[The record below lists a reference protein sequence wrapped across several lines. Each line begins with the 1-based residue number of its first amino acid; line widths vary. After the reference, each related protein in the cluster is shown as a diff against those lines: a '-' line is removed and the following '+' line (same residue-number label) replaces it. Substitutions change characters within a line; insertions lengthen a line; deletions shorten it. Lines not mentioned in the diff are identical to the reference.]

1 MYVHLSAA
9 SQPASCLSCLSC
21 RQCLSLETGKIA
33 CKNGLTSYAKQ
44 KSWLREGVFDM
55 LGLQPPGDHILLNVK
70 RLLFPEAIVLCW
82 VVQFIPKLNPR
93 CAERMGWTFRVSETD
108 VRFQ

>member
-1 MYVHLSAA
+1 MGTSVCSKPA
-9 SQPASCLSCLSC
+9 SQLLVLPVMPSVPVLGNREDGL
-21 RQCLSLETGKIA
+21 QG
-33 CKNGLTSYAKQ
+33 GLTSYAKQ

-55 LGLQPPGDHILLNVK
+55 LGLQPPGDQILLNVK

-82 VVQFIPKLNPR
+82 VVQFTPKLNPR